1 MVNLTLSYAKKDQT
15 DPLKYLS
22 LHNEVKDSFG
32 YYAFIYT
39 DGSVLDDKAASAA
52 VIDNYSSIERLPDK
66 SSIFS
71 AELLALY
78 LALDRVE
85 KLDSDERNF
94 IIFSDSMSALQ
105 AILIQDWMHPL
116 VLKVLERL
124 RLLVQYQEKIIL
136 FYLAP
141 IHIGIRGNEK
151 VDTAVNFKLLF
162 REESQMLV
170 N

>member
-1 MVNLTLSYAKKDQT
+1 M
-15 DPLKYLS
+15 
-22 LHNEVKDSFG
+22 KDSFG

-39 DGSVLDDKAASAA
+39 DGSALDDKAASAA
-52 VIDNYSSIERLPDK
+52 VIDNYSFIERLQDK

-85 KLDSDERNF
+85 KLDSGERNF

-124 RLLVQYQEKIIL
+124 RLLVQYQEKMIL
-136 FYLAP
+136 FYWAP
-141 IHIGIRGNEK
+141 SHIGIRGIEK

-170 N
+170 NWLNPDGCGP